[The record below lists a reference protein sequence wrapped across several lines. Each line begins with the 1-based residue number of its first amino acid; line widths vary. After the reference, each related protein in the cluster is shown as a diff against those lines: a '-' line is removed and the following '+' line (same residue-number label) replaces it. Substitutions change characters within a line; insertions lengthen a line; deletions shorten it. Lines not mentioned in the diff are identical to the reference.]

1 MNRTGNRTGN
11 RIRARV
17 AALTL
22 LLLLLTCA
30 AGLAHPAMAKRMPP
44 RPTMK
49 LTSLTKVTVANC
61 STDGGKV
68 PCSDGVKYFAT
79 LLQRNFAAQIKDAP
93 IVCGDGKAGKLT
105 FRFGFEYN
113 DGTMVMLGTEAQ
125 KAALP
130 ACVKQLSTDMSTA
143 WLGWFKLWQP
153 IDPLIDAR
161 NEYTVT
167 VVLGLHL

>member
-1 MNRTGNRTGN
+1 MMNRFGNRA
-11 RIRARV
+11 RAV
-17 AALTL
+17 ALTML
-22 LLLLLTCA
+22 MLLLTSA
-30 AGLAHPAMAKRMPP
+30 AGLAHPAMARRMPP

-49 LTSLTKVTVANC
+49 VTSLTKVTVANC
-61 STDGGKV
+61 STDGGNV

-79 LLQRNFAAQIKDAP
+79 LLQRNFATQIKAAP
-93 IVCGDGKAGKLT
+93 IACNDGKAGKVT

-113 DGTMVMLGTEAQ
+113 DGTMSLLGTDAQ
-125 KAALP
+125 KNALP

-153 IDPLIDAR
+153 IDPTIDAR

>member
-1 MNRTGNRTGN
+1 MMKRSPNRFDKRGP
-11 RIRARV
+11 
-17 AALTL
+17 AAAVTL
-22 LLLLLTCA
+22 LVLLFTCA
-30 AGLAHPAMAKRMPP
+30 AGLAHPVMAKRMPP

-49 LTSLTKVTVANC
+49 ITSLTKVTVAHC
-61 STDGGKV
+61 STDGGSV

-79 LLQRNFAAQIKDAP
+79 LLQRNFAAQIKDEP
-93 IVCGDGKAGKLT
+93 IACPGGAASKVT

-113 DGTMVMLGTEAQ
+113 DGTMSLLGTDAQ

-130 ACVKQLSTDMSTA
+130 DCIKQLSTAMSTA

-167 VVLGLHL
+167 VVLGLRL

>member
-1 MNRTGNRTGN
+1 MMKRLRNRFEKRGP
-11 RIRARV
+11 AAAV
-17 AALTL
+17 AL
-22 LLLLLTCA
+22 LVLLFTCA
-30 AGLAHPAMAKRMPP
+30 AGLAHPVMAKRMPP

-49 LTSLTKVTVANC
+49 ITSLTKVTAAHC
-61 STDGGKV
+61 STDGGSV

-93 IVCGDGKAGKLT
+93 IACPGGNAGKVT

-113 DGTMVMLGTEAQ
+113 DGTMSLLGTDAQ

-130 ACVKQLSTDMSTA
+130 DCVKQLSTDMSTA

-167 VVLGLHL
+167 VVLGLRL